1 MRASRP
7 TWTTVVVVATT
18 TCLCLLVNAGA
29 APAKLPIPL
38 PGVWPRVPAHHAT
51 TSHKSKKRGH
61 HRTGHRSHHGPR
73 GPQGI
78 PGPAGPP
85 GLPGPPG
92 SAGPGA
98 TKFYLYEAPTSND
111 QIHPLLTVGP
121 FRLGIACQPGEEAG
135 AIKFIVSEQITE
147 TLNAAEFGFNTTN
160 GKAVAFDFDATTAA
174 QPPTQME
181 TVVKTAER
189 SDTAG
194 DLVVNANGTTTWLE
208 IFYGAIGSTYQAGTP
223 AHCYM
228 GGIEL

>member
-1 MRASRP
+1 MRVSRP
-7 TWTTVVVVATT
+7 AWTTAIAAA
-18 TCLCLLVNAGA
+18 CLYLLISPGA

-38 PGVWPRVPAHHAT
+38 PGVSPRVPAHRAT
-51 TSHKSKKRGH
+51 GSHSEKRRH
-61 HRTGHRSHHGPR
+61 HKAGHRGRAGPR

-85 GLPGPPG
+85 GSPGLPGLPG

-111 QIHPLLTVGP
+111 QVHPLLTVGP

-135 AIKFIVSEQITE
+135 SVKFIVSEQITE

-160 GKAVAFDFDATTAA
+160 GKAVPFDFDTSSAA
-174 QPPTQME
+174 KPPTMDE
-181 TVVKTAER
+181 APVKTAER

-208 IFYGAIGSTYQAGTP
+208 LFYGAVGSTYQAETP

-228 GGIEL
+228 AGIEI